1 LNLVIIDIEGYKE
14 RKIDFLNGIWL
25 RYSSRWWKDI
35 ITLERSVGSS
45 WFNSEVV
52 RKVDNESETNSWMLN
67 GGEK

>member
-1 LNLVIIDIEGYKE
+1 MNLVIIDIEGYKE